1 MNKQIQSKKEPRI
14 KVMPTDK
21 FKTTLITFK
30 FMAPLD
36 EETMTSRSLLSK
48 LLVRATKKWPSDKA
62 FNRKLSELYGA
73 YVNSFVT
80 KFKDKHV
87 ITITLELVN
96 ERYLKHK
103 DPLFDEGLSLL
114 KEILHHPIVEDG
126 RFNETF
132 VQQEK
137 TLLKKKLE
145 AVNDNKSQLAFL
157 KLMEN
162 MFGNQPYSYLA
173 SGLSENI
180 SKVTPES
187 LYHTYQSMLENDDC
201 AVYVV
206 GNVDSD
212 IVKQKI
218 TNMFHIQPLHQVS
231 HVIQPQRQVDEL
243 PQTII
248 EHDELD
254 QAKLNIGFR
263 FPTYYGEPDYY
274 TFVVFN
280 TMFGGDPSSV
290 LFNEVR
296 EKQSLT
302 YSIHSQI
309 DGKNGYMFVLSG
321 VAVDKY
327 ERAKDTIIDEFKKFQ
342 QGEFT
347 EEKLELAK
355 KILISQRNESQDRPK
370 SMVEIAHNQILLP
383 EDLTNGNYGQKIH
396 EVTKDDIINLTNRA
410 ILDTI
415 YVLTKKG
422 EAE

>member
-1 MNKQIQSKKEPRI
+1 MSKQLETSQMPRI

-36 EETMTSRSLLSK
+36 EETMTARSILSK
-48 LLVRATKKWPSDKA
+48 LLVRVTKEWPTDKA

-87 ITITLELVN
+87 ITISLELVN

-114 KEILHHPIVEDG
+114 QEILYRPLVEDAQ
-126 RFNETF
+126 FNETF
-132 VQQEK
+132 VNQEK
-137 TLLKKKLE
+137 SLLKKKLE
-145 AVNDNKSQLAFL
+145 AINDNKSQLAFL
-157 KLMEN
+157 KLMKN
-162 MFGNQPYSYLA
+162 MFGDQPYSYLA
-173 SGLSENI
+173 SGLSTYI
-180 SKVTPES
+180 PKVTPKL

-206 GNVDSD
+206 GNVDPKEVTEK
-212 IVKQKI
+212 IQKLFNI
-218 TNMFHIQPLHQVS
+218 KPLHQVS
-231 HVIQPQRQVDEL
+231 SIIKAQRSESDL
-243 PQTII
+243 PQTIV
-248 EHDELD
+248 EYDELD
-254 QAKLNIGFR
+254 QAKLNIGYR
-263 FPTYYGEPDYY
+263 FKTYYGQPDYY

-296 EKQSLT
+296 EKQSLA
-302 YSIHSQI
+302 YSVHSQI

-321 VAVDKY
+321 VSADKY
-327 ERAKDTIIDEFKKFQ
+327 EVAKDTIIAEFEKFRR
-342 QGEFT
+342 GEFS
-347 EEKLELAK
+347 EDKLELAK

-383 EDLTNGNYGQKIH
+383 SDLSNGSYGQKIH
-396 EVTKDDIINLTNRA
+396 DVTKEDVIKLAKSA
-410 ILDTI
+410 ILDTV
-415 YVLTKKG
+415 YVLTK
-422 EAE
+422 EDETE

>member
-1 MNKQIQSKKEPRI
+1 MSQQNNKTEPRI

-21 FKTTLITFK
+21 FKTTIITFK

-36 EETMTSRSLLSK
+36 ETTMTARSLLSK
-48 LLVRATKKWPSDKA
+48 LLVRATKQWPTDKA

-103 DPLFDEGLSLL
+103 DPLFDEGLDLL
-114 KEILHHPIVEDG
+114 QEILYHPLVENNG
-126 RFNETF
+126 FNETF
-132 VQQEK
+132 VTQEK

-145 AVNDNKSQLAFL
+145 AINDNKAQLAFL
-157 KLMEN
+157 KLMKN
-162 MFGNQPYSYLA
+162 MFGDQPYSYLA
-173 SGLSENI
+173 SGLIEHI
-180 SKVTPES
+180 PAVTPEL

-206 GNVDSD
+206 GNADTEEVTEKIKQLFD
-212 IVKQKI
+212 IK
-218 TNMFHIQPLHQVS
+218 PLKQVS
-231 HVIQPQRQVDEL
+231 SVIQAQRAESEL

-248 EHDELD
+248 EHDEID
-254 QAKLNIGFR
+254 QAKLNIGYR
-263 FPTYYGEPDYY
+263 FKTYYGQPGYY
-274 TFVVFN
+274 TFVVLN

-290 LFNEVR
+290 LFNEIR
-296 EKQSLT
+296 EKQSLA
-302 YSIHSQI
+302 YSVHSQI

-321 VAVDKY
+321 VAADKY
-327 ERAKDTIIDEFKKFQ
+327 EVAKDTILAEFEKFQ
-342 QGEFT
+342 RGEFS

-383 EDLTNGNYGQKIH
+383 EDLTNGNYGQKIQD
-396 EVTKDDIINLTNRA
+396 VTKEEVIELAKSA

-415 YVLTKKG
+415 YVLTKED